1 MDNQSVNSVPNDKE
15 ITNQELIQK
24 IKIYLSVDEK
34 ELMKLKKDTLLQ
46 ILEYLKTTEDL
57 LEEKT
62 ANATSNM
69 GEPISALSSD
79 IPAHLSITVDL
90 ITKKSVITLTGNKK
104 GEKVSEIIESLT
116 EDQIKILSKHVHKKL
131 ARGTKT
137 YFDFVTRTDEFS
149 IESFI
154 ESLKKDKEVK
164 THDKDLLVLMSE

>member
-1 MDNQSVNSVPNDKE
+1 MDNQNVNSVPSDKE
-15 ITNQELIQK
+15 ITNPELIQK

-90 ITKKSVITLTGNKK
+90 LTKKSIITLTGNKK

-131 ARGTKT
+131 ARGTET

-149 IESFI
+149 LESFI